1 MAKKF
6 MEAETLEEFKEYYI
20 RFHKQ
25 ELALDDGFSYF
36 DVTTSNADGT
46 FVGEAF
52 DNQIRL
58 KALKDNNKEFL
69 AQVNEDEL
77 MEIVKKEFEQDKI
90 NYINSEH

>member
-6 MEAETLEEFKEYYI
+6 MEAETLEGFKNLYI
-20 RFHKQ
+20 VYHKQ

-36 DVTTSNADGT
+36 DVTTSNMDGT
-46 FVGEAF
+46 FDGEVF

-69 AQVNEDEL
+69 NQVNEDEL
-77 MEIVKKEFEQDKI
+77 MEIVKKEYEQDKT